1 MAEMRKRL
9 LVALALCVVLCQ
21 SWALAQTLGSAPQFN
36 KAVQGQT
43 GAQPEGAFMNII
55 NWVGNVIAPVG
66 AAAAVVGGI
75 VHYAMGRAA
84 LRWFA
89 TAAGLLAVSGVTRM
103 IEYFITNGTGGVS

>member
-1 MAEMRKRL
+1 
-9 LVALALCVVLCQ
+9 
-21 SWALAQTLGSAPQFN
+21 
-36 KAVQGQT
+36 
-43 GAQPEGAFMNII
+43 
-55 NWVGNVIAPVG
+55 
-66 AAAAVVGGI
+66 VGGI

>member
-1 MAEMRKRL
+1 L
-9 LVALALCVVLCQ
+9 LPLVRRPR
-21 SWALAQTLGSAPQFN
+21 W
-36 KAVQGQT
+36 
-43 GAQPEGAFMNII
+43 
-55 NWVGNVIAPVG
+55 WVGSS
-66 AAAAVVGGI
+66 